1 LQVKT
6 AQIVAIGTELLLGHV
21 VNTNT
26 SYIAEKLS
34 DLGISLYRTSVV
46 GDNEA
51 RIVEEL
57 NDAWGKNDLI
67 ITTGGLGPTG
77 DDVTRHAVAKFLAVD
92 LVKNLQEEEKIR
104 DFFYKRKTKI
114 TDNNFVQAL
123 FPEGSELLV
132 NAQGTASGFLIERAG
147 KIIIS
152 LPGPPDEVRG
162 IFKGVLDDRLRRL
175 TIDGR
180 RIISRT
186 LKFWGLGESRVDDSL
201 SDLFN
206 AYKNPS
212 LAYLFNRGE
221 VFVRITALV
230 HEDDTTIVREMD
242 AIEGKI
248 LRRLGEY
255 YFAKDAQTV
264 DSIVASLL
272 AKKKMRLALAESCT
286 GGMLGQRITSHAGS
300 SDYFDGSLVTYS
312 NQMKVNLLGVSSEM
326 INQYGAVSKECA
338 EAMARGVISTTGC
351 DVSVA
356 ITGIAGPEGG
366 TADKPVGLVFIA
378 IANKHE
384 VQVHH
389 LNFLGGRD
397 KVRQLAVVAALH
409 LLCAFLEND
418 STCEKKN

>member
-26 SYIAEKLS
+26 SFIAEKLS

-51 RIVEEL
+51 RIVDEL
-57 NDAWGKNDLI
+57 KDAWEKNDLI

-77 DDVTRHAVAKFLAVD
+77 DDVTRHAVAKFLDVN
-92 LVKNLQEEEKIR
+92 LVKDLQEEEKIK
-104 DFFYKRKTKI
+104 DFFVKRKTKI

-123 FPEGSELLV
+123 FPEGSQLLV
-132 NAQGTASGFLIERAG
+132 NSQGTASGFLCERDG
-147 KIIIS
+147 KIIIA

-162 IFKGVLDDRLRRL
+162 IFKGVLDDRLRKL

-180 RIISRT
+180 RIVSRT
-186 LKFWGLGESRVDDSL
+186 LKFWGLGESRVDDTL
-201 SDLFN
+201 NDLFIT
-206 AYKNPS
+206 YKNPS

-230 HEDDTTIVREMD
+230 HENDTNIADEMD
-242 AIEGKI
+242 EIESKI
-248 LRRLGEY
+248 LQRLGDY
-255 YFAKDAQTV
+255 YFAKDGETV
-264 DSIVASLL
+264 DSIVSSILI
-272 AKKKMRLALAESCT
+272 KKKMRLALAESCT

-300 SDYFDGSLVTYS
+300 SEYFDGSLVTYS
-312 NQMKVNLLGVSSEM
+312 NQMKQNLLGISPEM
-326 INQYGAVSKECA
+326 INLYGAVSAECA
-338 EAMARGVISTTGC
+338 EAMAKGVICTTGC

-366 TADKPVGLVFIA
+366 TVEKPVGLVFIA
-378 IANKHE
+378 IASQLR
-384 VQVHH
+384 VQVHRLH
-389 LNFLGGRD
+389 FLGGRD
-397 KVRQLAVVAALH
+397 KVRQLSVVAALH
-409 LLCAFLEND
+409 LLCDFLEDD
-418 STCEKKN
+418 STC